1 MFDPTTAELINGDQ
15 KIHLQNQVAKVL
27 ILLIE
32 ANGQVISKKELLN
45 QAWQGAIVTENSL
58 DKTISELRKVF
69 SDSRTHPEFI
79 ETLPKKGYRFIAPLK
94 KIEREVS
101 SISIIKKRST
111 ITLVLLTVLSVLL
124 TIVYFVTF
132 NSSSKKVLSPDGKM
146 IASIKKDNT
155 LHALFLENITNGK
168 IQKLDSF
175 AKPESIVLQWS
186 SDNQNIIY
194 NTSLAKN
201 DFYALTIFNIQTN
214 KKSYI
219 KFPKK
224 EGTTISNPNRNDS
237 LSKFLEHKKLSKSSN
252 TIHYI
257 TYTNN
262 DTIKVLFNNQIISDF
277 KW

>member
-155 LHALFLENITNGK
+155 LYALFLENITNGK

>member
-69 SDSRTHPEFI
+69 NDSRTHPEFI

-155 LHALFLENITNGK
+155 LHALFLEDITNGK
-168 IQKLDSF
+168 IKKLDSF

-224 EGTTISNPNRNDS
+224 EGITISNHNHNDS

-257 TYTNN
+257 AYTNN

>member
-32 ANGQVISKKELLN
+32 ANGQVISKKELLK

-155 LHALFLENITNGK
+155 LHALFLEKITNGK

-186 SDNQNIIY
+186 SDNQSIIY

-224 EGTTISNPNRNDS
+224 EGTTISNPNHNDS

-257 TYTNN
+257 AYTNN